1 MARSRRVFDKEF
13 KLQVL
18 REHEAGASIAE
29 LAREHQVHPET
40 IRLWKRDHR
49 RYADRAFAGRGY
61 AYTDD
66 AKVAQMERAM
76 GQLALE
82 NALLK
87 KAIQRLEAL
96 ARSNGSKR

>member
-1 MARSRRVFDKEF
+1 MAHARRVFDKEF

-29 LAREHQVHPET
+29 LARQHQVHPET
-40 IRLWKRDHR
+40 IRLWKRNHR
-49 RYADRAFAGRGY
+49 KYADRAFAGRGR
-61 AYTDD
+61 AYTDE
-66 AKVAQMERAM
+66 AKTAQMERAM

-87 KAIQRLEAL
+87 KAIQRLEEL
-96 ARSNGSKR
+96 ASDSGSKR

>member
-1 MARSRRVFDKEF
+1 MASSRRIFDKEF

-18 REHEAGASIAE
+18 RELHAGTPLAE
-29 LAREHQVHPET
+29 RARQHQVHPET
-40 IRLWKRDHR
+40 IRLWKRQQR
-49 RYADRAFAGRGY
+49 RYADRAFAGRGK

-87 KAIQRLEAL
+87 KAIQCLEAL
-96 ARSNGSKR
+96 ARESGGKR